1 MDEAAEKV
9 HEVNK
14 VDKNVKTYSLDE
26 TYNNTL
32 REGEEFKLD
41 TEESEE
47 VKLTELPSKEAGVEK
62 YLKQREASYAKNSGE
77 TCINHYEILQLKRMK
92 EDIHQLEN
100 VEPPDIPQDTE
111 KREKP
116 AKEDSQEETV
126 GKADGEEAPLPV
138 KQDRESKKT

>member
-26 TYNNTL
+26 TYNNAL
-32 REGEEFKLD
+32 KEGEEFKLD

-62 YLKQREASYAKNSGE
+62 YFKQREASYAENSGE
-77 TCINHYEILQLKRMK
+77 TYINHYEILQLKRMK
-92 EDIHQLEN
+92 EDIHQLEK
-100 VEPPDIPQDTE
+100 VEPPDI
-111 KREKP
+111 
-116 AKEDSQEETV
+116 
-126 GKADGEEAPLPV
+126 L
-138 KQDRESKKT
+138 